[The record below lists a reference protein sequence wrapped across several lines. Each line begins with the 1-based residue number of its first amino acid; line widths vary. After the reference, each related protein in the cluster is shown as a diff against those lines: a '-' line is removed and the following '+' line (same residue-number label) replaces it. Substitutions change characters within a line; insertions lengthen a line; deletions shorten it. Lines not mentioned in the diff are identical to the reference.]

1 MIKPIRQLMKLHHSR
16 TFSTIFNCMPRISN
30 SLTQM
35 PLDTLN
41 IQARWY
47 STQDRR
53 GLKNMDI
60 PYQMIHLI
68 IADGSSKGIMPLT
81 KAMELINPE
90 MEDIVLMNLDQPP
103 ICKIVLKSIE
113 SKKQKVKPKKPKNLK
128 AIEINTNISSGD
140 FNTKLNRI
148 RLFLEKGSQ
157 VKITLFSK
165 GVKKNNELLTEILEL
180 LQKNAKVVGP
190 VTANGQKLM
199 FTLSA
204 K

>member
-1 MIKPIRQLMKLHHSR
+1 
-16 TFSTIFNCMPRISN
+16 
-30 SLTQM
+30 
-35 PLDTLN
+35 
-41 IQARWY
+41 
-47 STQDRR
+47 
-53 GLKNMDI
+53 MDI

-68 IADGSSKGIMPLT
+68 MADGSSKGIMPLT